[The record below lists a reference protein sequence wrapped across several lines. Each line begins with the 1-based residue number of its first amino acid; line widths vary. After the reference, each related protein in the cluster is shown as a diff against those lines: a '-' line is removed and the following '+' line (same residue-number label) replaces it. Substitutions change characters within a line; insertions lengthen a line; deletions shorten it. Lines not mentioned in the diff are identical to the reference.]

1 MLLFFYLSN
10 YCCCCRRHPVLFFFF
25 FYFCLCSILGV
36 FFFLLLSVTREA
48 FFLVFFFFFFGGVWC
63 GGKMYAAH
71 KKDINRHKSFHPLT
85 YRNLSKVEQRQQ
97 EEEAKKKSAKERKEE
112 LRHDQE
118 QRRYDDLILAASAD
132 SVSGQLAKFR
142 QVENIFAAEGKKAN
156 ASSSAPSVKDELA
169 NIASPLVRSGA
180 IAFKKEDTEH
190 DGDEKTEGRKR
201 GREEAV
207 GLPVGGDG
215 SAVDGPIEGRKTVT
229 GFISTSNAAQLRK
242 ELDKL
247 QKERHDP
254 LRRIEQFQNRTVAA
268 EAKRRELGTGAASV
282 SNCVDTEKDA
292 IRSRIQELIQ
302 MKRQK

>member
-1 MLLFFYLSN
+1 
-10 YCCCCRRHPVLFFFF
+10 
-25 FYFCLCSILGV
+25 
-36 FFFLLLSVTREA
+36 
-48 FFLVFFFFFFGGVWC
+48 
-63 GGKMYAAH
+63 MYAAH

-97 EEEAKKKSAKERKEE
+97 EEEAKKKAEKERKEE
-112 LRHDQE
+112 LRRDQE

-142 QVENIFAAEGKKAN
+142 QVENIFAAEGKKEN
-156 ASSSAPSVKDELA
+156 ASSSAPPVKDELA
-169 NIASPLVRSGA
+169 SIASPLVRSGA
-180 IAFKKEDTEH
+180 LAFKKEGTEH
-190 DGDEKTEGRKR
+190 DEDGDEKTEGRKR
-201 GREEAV
+201 GRDEAV

-215 SAVDGPIEGRKTVT
+215 SAVDGPREGRKTVT

-254 LRRIEQFQNRTVAA
+254 LRRIEQFHNRTVAA
-268 EAKRRELGTGAASV
+268 EAKRRELGTGAAVV
-282 SNCVDTEKDA
+282 SNCEDTEKHA
-292 IRSRIQELIQ
+292 IRSRIQELLQ

>member
-1 MLLFFYLSN
+1 
-10 YCCCCRRHPVLFFFF
+10 
-25 FYFCLCSILGV
+25 
-36 FFFLLLSVTREA
+36 
-48 FFLVFFFFFFGGVWC
+48 
-63 GGKMYAAH
+63 MYAAH

-118 QRRYDDLILAASAD
+118 QRRYDDLILAASAN

-169 NIASPLVRSGA
+169 SIASPLVRSGA
-180 IAFKKEDTEH
+180 LAFKKEDTEH

-201 GREEAV
+201 GREDAV

-215 SAVDGPIEGRKTVT
+215 SAVDGPREGKKTVT

-268 EAKRRELGTGAASV
+268 EAKRRELGTGAAPV
-282 SNCVDTEKDA
+282 SNSVDTEKDA